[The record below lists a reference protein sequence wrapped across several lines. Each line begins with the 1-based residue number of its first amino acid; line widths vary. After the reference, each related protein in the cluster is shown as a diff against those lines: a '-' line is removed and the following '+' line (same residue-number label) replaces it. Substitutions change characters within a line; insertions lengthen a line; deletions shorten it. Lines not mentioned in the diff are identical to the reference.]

1 MSNTVTSTIILI
13 TMFNCLGILQ
23 NIFSGIVCVCVYI
36 YTYIKLNLAS
46 SYCEELAF
54 YTK

>member
-13 TMFNCLGILQ
+13 IMFNCLGILQ
-23 NIFSGIVCVCVYI
+23 NIFSGIVCVCI